1 MAWIIQI
8 QDSEI
13 AIVML
18 IAQDSIYVQWSLGDD
33 RVKRPVTIISIGQ
46 HGLDDSDPG
55 DKRAGRANS
64 VGAQNQKS
72 IQAHIFHS
80 ILTLYFIAFH
90 CVSLYFILIR

>member
-18 IAQDSIYVQWSLGDD
+18 IAQDSIYVHWSLGDD
-33 RVKRPVTIISIGQ
+33 TVKRPVTIISIGQ

-55 DKRAGRANS
+55 
-64 VGAQNQKS
+64 
-72 IQAHIFHS
+72 
-80 ILTLYFIAFH
+80 
-90 CVSLYFILIR
+90 